1 MHNLSNSYSLNKYL
15 CLLDAS
21 SQLYDTYVTNLRSSY
36 SPSHTKIWLALTF
49 PRVPTACS
57 CPWPAAAMF
66 SLSGF
71 CSFWQ
76 SLACQPAAYSTT
88 DSQMLPRPLY
98 LQLPCDSTWQ
108 LQLAGPSCARGGA
121 ADMGNSGWFD
131 QGKEDVT
138 HDCIGRA
145 EQPQNT
151 FPSCGIVPCAC
162 SRAQKPAHHYSL
174 VSRPGDSGI

>member
-1 MHNLSNSYSLNKYL
+1 
-15 CLLDAS
+15 
-21 SQLYDTYVTNLRSSY
+21 
-36 SPSHTKIWLALTF
+36 
-49 PRVPTACS
+49 
-57 CPWPAAAMF
+57 MF
-66 SLSGF
+66 SLSEF

-88 DSQMLPRPLY
+88 DSQMLPCLLY

-138 HDCIGRA
+138 HDCIGGA
-145 EQPQNT
+145 DQPQNT
-151 FPSCGIVPCAC
+151 FPKCGTVPCAC
-162 SRAQKPAHHYSL
+162 SWLHKPAHHYSL